1 MPRHTNPSPV
11 YPALQAQLNGSALL
25 MALAER
31 LCVLVL
37 PLMLL
42 PKLNG
47 EEVTLVALEMIPSMV
62 HLFAVAFSG
71 VLLVGK
77 VRIDAAFAGDIDNT
91 FVIGK

>member
-1 MPRHTNPSPV
+1 MIGSDMISMPRHTNPSPV

-31 LCVLVL
+31 L
-37 PLMLL
+37 
-42 PKLNG
+42 LNG
-47 EEVTLVALEMIPSMV
+47 EEVT
-62 HLFAVAFSG
+62 LFAVAFSG

-77 VRIDAAFAGDIDNT
+77 VRIDAAFPGDIDNT